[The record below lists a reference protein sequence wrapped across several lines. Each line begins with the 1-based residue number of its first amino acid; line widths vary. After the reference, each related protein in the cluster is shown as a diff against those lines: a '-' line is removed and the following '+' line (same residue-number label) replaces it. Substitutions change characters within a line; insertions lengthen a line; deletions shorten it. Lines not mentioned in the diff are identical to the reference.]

1 LLTCHRHPNS
11 SFVPGGL
18 LAALIASVLLMGVL
32 VPTAPAATPTA
43 TTTASAAAAA
53 ATTTSTAA
61 PAAAATTTPTATVPP
76 STSATAAS
84 APTVK
89 LSPTGSG
96 SGTTVTASVKVEGC
110 PAGKITIADTIGGGT
125 QTIAT
130 NGAPAT
136 VVSHGTPGTY
146 SVTATC
152 VNGAHASVPFVVTK
166 VKGPSIKLSPAS
178 TGPTP
183 TTINV
188 SVQGCPPG
196 KIKITDTINDGS
208 QTIKKDG
215 APATIPSPGTPG
227 KYSVTAKC
235 SADGATAK
243 GSFVV
248 DSGDAPKVT
257 IDPSTTGPVTKTIN
271 VVVTGCPPGKI
282 KITDTIN
289 DGSQTI
295 KKDKAPATIVSQGN
309 PGTYSVTAKCSDGA
323 KAQAPFVVTPDGP
336 IQTGGG
342 STFQKAQGPGW
353 PMGIGLAMLILG
365 SLGAFGLGYRWWR
378 RRDSSQ

>member
-1 LLTCHRHPNS
+1 
-11 SFVPGGL
+11 
-18 LAALIASVLLMGVL
+18 MGVL

-61 PAAAATTTPTATVPP
+61 PAAAATTAPTATVPP

-208 QTIKKDG
+208 QTIKKD
-215 APATIPSPGTPG
+215 
-227 KYSVTAKC
+227 
-235 SADGATAK
+235 
-243 GSFVV
+243 
-248 DSGDAPKVT
+248 
-257 IDPSTTGPVTKTIN
+257 
-271 VVVTGCPPGKI
+271 
-282 KITDTIN
+282 
-289 DGSQTI
+289 
-295 KKDKAPATIVSQGN
+295 KAPATIVSQGN

-378 RRDSSQ
+378 RRDSSK

>member
-1 LLTCHRHPNS
+1 MLLT
-11 SFVPGGL
+11 
-18 LAALIASVLLMGVL
+18 GVL
-32 VPTAPAATPTA
+32 VPTAPAAT
-43 TTTASAAAAA
+43 TTASAAAA

-61 PAAAATTTPTATVPP
+61 PAAAEASPAPAAAATATAAATTSPAAATTAPTATVPP
-76 STSATAAS
+76 STSTSATAAS

-152 VNGAHASVPFVVTK
+152 VSGAHASAPFVVTK

-227 KYSVTAKC
+227 KYAVTAKC

-248 DSGDAPKVT
+248 DRGAGPKIT
-257 IDPSTTGPVTKTIN
+257 LEPSTTGPVTKTIN

-289 DGSQTI
+289 HGSQTI
-295 KKDKAPATIVSQGN
+295 NKDKAPATIVSQGN
-309 PGTYSVTAKCSDGA
+309 PGTYSVTAKCSDRA
-323 KAQAPFVVTPDGP
+323 NAQAPFVVTPDGP

-353 PMGIGLAMLILG
+353 PTGLGLAMLVLG
-365 SLGAFGLGYRWWR
+365 SLGAFGLVYR